1 MNMKKA
7 NKLTQEQLDELAA
20 LNNLPEEQIN
30 TDDIPE
36 ILDWSGARRGVFY
49 RPNGRDDAQGD
60 VERDDAGA
68 QQQEGE

>member
-1 MNMKKA
+1 MKREHSEITKEMRDEIEALKA
-7 NKLTQEQLDELAA
+7 
-20 LNNLPEEQIN
+20 LPDDQIN
-30 TDDIPE
+30 TDDVPE

-60 VERDDAGA
+60 VERDNAGA

>member
-1 MNMKKA
+1 MKRGHSEITKEMRDEIEALKA
-7 NKLTQEQLDELAA
+7 
-20 LNNLPEEQIN
+20 LPDDRIN

-49 RPNGRDDAQGD
+49 RPNGRGVARGD
-60 VERDDAGA
+60 VERDNAGA

>member
-7 NKLTQEQLDELAA
+7 NKLTQEQLDELEA

-36 ILDWSGARRGVFY
+36 VREWTYFRRGAFY
-49 RPNGRDDAQGD
+49 RPDDARGD
-60 VERDDAGA
+60 GDGDDAGA
-68 QQQEGE
+68 Q